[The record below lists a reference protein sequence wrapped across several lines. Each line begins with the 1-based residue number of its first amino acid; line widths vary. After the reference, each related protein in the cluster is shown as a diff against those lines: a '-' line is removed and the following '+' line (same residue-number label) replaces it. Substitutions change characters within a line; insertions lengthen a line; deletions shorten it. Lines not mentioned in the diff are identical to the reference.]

1 LRFVDVRFAFRIA
14 SPRPAAVTSLL
25 NIHDC
30 MTEAC
35 CGGTGGVVD
44 QGGSRRS
51 FGLGNE
57 ITSEGTGMG
66 DYLGRWN
73 NVWQKYADFAK
84 TFQQQRTHPCHH
96 ITRVV
101 NQQDFLVSNLTFF
114 DEYDSRVETF
124 RSLARRAK
132 ARPADTGLKTQL
144 DGLQQ
149 ELTNKK
155 KLAEYSSA
163 GRETLKSLEEI
174 AAVDNRLS
182 LGPSEGYER
191 VLIKNLF
198 IEVKSMSNDLLKDI
212 GDYVNK
218 EGTLATI
225 RMTVHPSA

>member
-1 LRFVDVRFAFRIA
+1 
-14 SPRPAAVTSLL
+14 
-25 NIHDC
+25 

-35 CGGTGGVVD
+35 CGGTGGVAD

-57 ITSEGTGMG
+57 ITSEGTGMR

-73 NVWQKYADFAK
+73 NVWQKYANFAK
-84 TFQQQRTHPCHH
+84 DFQQQRTHLCHL

-101 NQQDFLVSNLTFF
+101 NTQDFLVSNLTFF

-124 RSLARRAK
+124 RNLARRAK
-132 ARPADTGLKTQL
+132 ARPGDTGLKTQL

-163 GRETLKSLEEI
+163 GRETLKSLEQI
-174 AAVDNRLS
+174 AATVDSRLS
-182 LGPSEGYER
+182 LGPSEAHER
-191 VLIKNLF
+191 GLIKNLF